1 MTPRYRSRASSRLL
15 FEIDVGQRVAVG
27 VADDEARLL
36 LLGVRLARAF
46 AAELMNARKRG
57 QGEKF
62 KTTPSKVAE

>member
-1 MTPRYRSRASSRLL
+1 MQQVASDIFPGRSIRRAPKKN
-15 FEIDVGQRVAVG
+15 G
-27 VADDEARLL
+27 L

-62 KTTPSKVAE
+62 KTTPSKVAERARPS

>member
-1 MTPRYRSRASSRLL
+1 LQRRGASSRLL

-46 AAELMNARKRG
+46 AAFLK
-57 QGEKF
+57 GEF
-62 KTTPSKVAE
+62 